1 LNPKSQRKAFE
12 MTINIP
18 RLFFICRQKLVKW
31 LQKFPKRT
39 NFEFKEQND
48 YFSKTNLEVSGHLFR
63 QIPMDEKTFRYIE
76 SFVQSDAKAYFL
88 YAVLSE
94 VVSSCLAC
102 MRIASQFEEDEDA
115 HFFNYPKRN
124 PGNETMSADR
134 MHHLFEDSRISEFEV
149 RFRKL
154 QEYLCYL
161 ICFSETNDEKYFKLF
176 LASRALE
183 DIKYASEDIK
193 EFFGKPMENFNFQ
206 SSCPRRFL
214 FV

>member
-1 LNPKSQRKAFE
+1 MKIIF
-12 MTINIP
+12 P
-18 RLFFICRQKLVKW
+18 RLLFILREKLVKW
-31 LQKFPKRT
+31 LKKFPKRL
-39 NFEFKEQND
+39 NLEFKEQNE
-48 YFSKTNLEVSGHLFR
+48 YFSNTNLEVSGHLFR

-76 SFVQSDAKAYFL
+76 SFAQSDAKAYFL

-115 HFFNYPKRN
+115 DFFGYPKRS

-134 MHHLFEDSRISEFEV
+134 MHHLFKDSIISEFEV

-161 ICFSETNDEKYFKLF
+161 ICFSKTNEEKYFQLF

-183 DIKYASEDIK
+183 DIKFANDDIK
-193 EFFGKPMENFNFQ
+193 EFLGNPWRASNFNSLIF
-206 SSCPRRFL
+206 
-214 FV
+214 